1 MPTLT
6 ADQIEDIRQKVGDT
20 DTPPDVTDAQIQR
33 DYDAAYAL
41 EGEASETTDAI
52 TIVYVIRR
60 LLGTVRKKVDVG
72 GEVERETRSQL
83 FKHLKEELLP
93 YYEGLAGLGGVG
105 VMTTGSLSLNLDTD
119 CDYLTDVGL
128 WDT

>member
-6 ADQIEDIRQKVGDT
+6 DDQIEDIRQKVGDT

-41 EGEASETTDAI
+41 EGEASEITEAM

-60 LLGTVRKKVDVG
+60 LMGTVRKKVDLG
-72 GEVERETRSQL
+72 GDVERETRSQL
-83 FKHLKEELLP
+83 FKHLKEDLLP
-93 YYEGLAGLGGVG
+93 YYEGLAGMSGAGY
-105 VMTTGSLSLNLDTD
+105 MSTGSLALNLDTD
-119 CDYLTDVGL
+119 EDYLTDVGL
-128 WDT
+128 WDS